1 MERVSA
7 VLREAE
13 DYIKRSALALF
24 FLHLFGE
31 TSEVLLIKINTMFLL
46 LKTSKI
52 KRIKICRFEE
62 GVKKWEWANITADN
76 YDKYI
81 SMCWEP

>member
-1 MERVSA
+1 
-7 VLREAE
+7 
-13 DYIKRSALALF
+13 
-24 FLHLFGE
+24 
-31 TSEVLLIKINTMFLL
+31 MFLL

-81 SMCWEP
+81 SMCWAP